1 MPKYANLDH
10 YLDPDTGV
18 LKNKLGL
25 RDAAALATAEADY
38 VAARSYELAQ
48 NPIDGRFDL
57 AHLQAIH
64 RHLFGDVYD
73 WAGAVRDVDI
83 SKGQSYFAHYRYIE
97 AAATPLFEQLAK
109 ENYLAGQ
116 GAAAFSER
124 AAYFLGELNA
134 LHPFRD
140 GNGRTQREFIGLLA
154 RQNGYFIAW
163 TNITQEVMTQAA
175 IAAFRGDTSPLR
187 DLIRA
192 HLTPLHGAS
201 ET

>member
-18 LKNKLGL
+18 FKNRLGI
-25 RDAAALATAEADY
+25 RDEATLETAEADY

-48 NPIDGRFDL
+48 NPINGKFDL
-57 AHLQAIH
+57 AHMQTIH

-73 WAGAVRDVDI
+73 WAGTLRDVDI
-83 SKGQSYFAHYRYIE
+83 SKGQSYFAHFRYIE
-97 AAATPLFEQLAK
+97 SAAIPLFEQLAK
-109 ENYLAGQ
+109 ENYLAGLDE
-116 GAAAFSER
+116 GAFSER

-140 GNGRTQREFIGLLA
+140 GNGRAQREFIGLLA

-163 TNITQEVMTQAA
+163 TNITQEVMAQAT
-175 IAAFRGDTSPLR
+175 IAAFHGDTLPLR
-187 DLIRA
+187 DLIRS
-192 HLTPLHGAS
+192 HLWVRG
-201 ET
+201 